1 MYIIYV
7 HYIYVHIIYTHIIY
21 IYLSYTHY
29 IYMYIPIIHNYI
41 YIKII
46 HINALHTHIYIYILH
61 LCAMSGACL
70 WGSCAGSTWFVA
82 DLIARGNSWRRRMT
96 SWDGWTFA
104 RIHWAYLPMPS
115 GWLSRNS
122 VVWLSH
128 SAWNFRSICSIYIY
142 SVYTHTYCTH
152 LYGIYIYMYTYV
164 YIPYLRIETHG
175 SWVSIFWTC
184 TSIWWLNSRQLV
196 ADFRGCTWGN
206 SAELPGPLVDD

>member
-1 MYIIYV
+1 
-7 HYIYVHIIYTHIIY
+7 
-21 IYLSYTHY
+21 
-29 IYMYIPIIHNYI
+29 
-41 YIKII
+41 
-46 HINALHTHIYIYILH
+46 
-61 LCAMSGACL
+61 MSGVCL

-152 LYGIYIYMYTYV
+152 LYGIYICTHMCMYLILELKPMGLGFWFFGHAHQFDGS
-164 YIPYLRIETHG
+164 IP
-175 SWVSIFWTC
+175 
-184 TSIWWLNSRQLV
+184 
-196 ADFRGCTWGN
+196 GN
-206 SAELPGPLVDD
+206 SLLISGAVLGEILPNFQGPWLMIRPGPIPGETIFFVARNRLSVVPVIRWGLL